1 MQNGN
6 ADPRL
11 SQERQCFLPS
21 GPHLNSGWWDDPQR
35 LHALVPDAELTILE
49 GSFYRLGQ
57 GWARGPTYHAL
68 VLPPPCPILR
78 CCGHVSNPDCLHT
91 HAPASPRT
99 ENHGR
104 RWAFPHLYD
113 PVVTQAKP
121 GNRSKTGTR
130 EEPRWGPGHQR
141 AGRDQLRVLLREQ
154 GEQNHAGAHA
164 PSP

>member
-1 MQNGN
+1 MEMQTPDWARKGSVSFPQ
-6 ADPRL
+6 APTLTQGGGMTPKDCTL
-11 SQERQCFLPS
+11 WYLMQSLQFL
-21 GPHLNSGWWDDPQR
+21 G
-35 LHALVPDAELTILE
+35 
-49 GSFYRLGQ
+49 GSFYHLGQ

-78 CCGHVSNPDCLHT
+78 CWGHVSNPDYLHT

-113 PVVTQAKP
+113 PVATQAKP
-121 GNRSKTGTR
+121 GNKSKTGTR

-141 AGRDQLRVLLREQ
+141 AGRDQLRALLREQ
-154 GEQNHAGAHA
+154 GEQNHAGANA